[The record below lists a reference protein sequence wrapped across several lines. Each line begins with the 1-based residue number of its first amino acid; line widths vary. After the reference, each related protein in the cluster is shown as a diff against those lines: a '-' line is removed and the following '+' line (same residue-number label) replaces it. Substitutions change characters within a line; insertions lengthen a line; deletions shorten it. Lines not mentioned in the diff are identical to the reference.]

1 MVTTVLSLKNRN
13 VYMSIYGE
21 DNDIMKGHNAQ
32 SYIDA
37 DLQPPDMRR
46 VNWKAAPLRF
56 KLYRGCEQ
64 IRCMYED
71 VEQAGVPSTQDLWQA
86 HLGQLLSDIYGFTRQ
101 QYGNLLYQSS
111 AFQSEDSGETPVQEL
126 HTSLLRPV
134 PSGGSLY
141 PCELYLLVGPQGCFP
156 AGIYHY
162 DAAHHAL
169 DILRQGDYSSAL
181 QTSLAYS
188 GDSLPIYTLLLSC
201 FFWKDGFKYGAFG
214 YRLQGLDCGAVIA
227 QSEIIG
233 GHYGLEATVH
243 YQFLDR
249 AIDELLGL
257 DPLHESVYAV
267 IDFASLHQSV
277 QKISE
282 TALAGLQE
290 EAPLL
295 RPVPDAAQLESI
307 ARWPLPAVVHQASL
321 FETRAAFSPPGSLP
335 SIQSAACQGSRSLPP
350 PDASLNLWQA
360 RHKRCS
366 VAGTFRSEALSEEQ
380 LSNMLYATQHPSLN
394 DIDGRTELPQH
405 TLLYCIV
412 NHVQNIPPGIYCYQP
427 AKHMLEIIS
436 PGEVQ
441 QAFQEV
447 LKWSEPKL
455 FHIGVCL
462 VPVAR
467 YQDGFQIYGDRWYRM
482 QNMEAGIVVQ
492 RLYLAAAALKLGC
505 RASLG
510 YHVSQMNRVL
520 SLPEGYTS
528 LIQVLIAPERAA
540 SHYYMQSLLM

>member
-1 MVTTVLSLKNRN
+1 
-13 VYMSIYGE
+13 
-21 DNDIMKGHNAQ
+21 MKGHNAQ

-64 IRCMYED
+64 IRCTYAD
-71 VEQAGVPSTQDLWQA
+71 VEQAGVLSTGETGQA

-101 QYGNLLYQSS
+101 QYTTFEGNLLYQSF
-111 AFQSEDSGETPVQEL
+111 APQSEDGGEAQVQEL
-126 HTSLLRPV
+126 RTFLLRPV

-169 DILRQGDYSSAL
+169 DILRSGDYSSVL
-181 QTSLAYS
+181 RTSLAYS
-188 GDSLPIYTLLLSC
+188 GDSLSTYTLLLSC
-201 FFWKDGFKYGAFG
+201 FFWKDGFKYGAFS
-214 YRLQGLDCGAVIA
+214 YRLQGLDCGALIA

-233 GHYGLEATVH
+233 SHYGLEAAVH

-257 DPLHESVYAV
+257 DPLHESVYTV
-267 IDFASLHQSV
+267 INLVPVHQAV
-277 QKISE
+277 QKVAE

-290 EAPLL
+290 ETPIL
-295 RPVPDAAQLESI
+295 RSVPEATQLESI
-307 ARWPLPAVVHQASL
+307 TRWPLPAAVHQASL
-321 FETRAAFSPPGSLP
+321 FETHAAFSPPGSLP
-335 SIQSAACQGSRSLPP
+335 SIQPAACRGSQPLPP

-366 VAGTFRSEALSEEQ
+366 AAGTFRSEALSEEQ
-380 LSNMLYATQHPSLN
+380 LSNLLYATLRPSLN

-436 PGEVQ
+436 SGEVQ

-447 LKWSEPKL
+447 LKWPEPKL

-510 YHVSQMNRVL
+510 YHVAQMNRLL

-528 LIQVLIAPERAA
+528 LIQVLIAPECAA
-540 SHYYMQSLLM
+540 SHSYKQSLLM